1 MDAPG
6 HARSLKANGRS
17 DDTEGVR
24 RSIAAIVCACLA
36 LGAPTAVLAA
46 KQSWAHR
53 EIKVVTDRGL
63 MGGNAATFRPEAP
76 LSRRAL
82 TDLVAELTELPPA
95 EPAAPAA
102 QATLAELDQALV
114 RGLDLSDDARR
125 FYLGARATGAKPPAR
140 FGSEVVARLIGLR
153 KNHEARFDALELRP
167 DDVATRAE
175 AAYSAAQILRFSGWE
190 LETVEEASLEFA
202 LPVYTLWQR
211 RIVQTAFNLIGY
223 PYVWGGTSA
232 GAQSLFGVS
241 SRGGFD
247 CSGFAWRV
255 YKLQQYPGGKNLGST
270 LRGRTAAQ
278 MAGEVPKNRRI
289 ALADLQPGDLLFFG
303 RGGRRARA
311 AAVDHM
317 GIYLGSSWMIHASR
331 YGVALVPVDGWYADS
346 FAWGRRPLAEAGLI

>member
-1 MDAPG
+1 M
-6 HARSLKANGRS
+6 
-17 DDTEGVR
+17 R
-24 RSIAAIVCACLA
+24 RPFAAIVCACLA

-63 MGGNAATFRPEAP
+63 MGGNAAAFRPDAP
-76 LSRRAL
+76 LTQRAL
-82 TDLVAELTELPPA
+82 TDLVTELTELPPP

-102 QATLAELDQALV
+102 YATLAELDQALV

-140 FGSEVVARLIGLR
+140 FGSEVVARLMGLR

-167 DDVATRAE
+167 HDLATRAE

-190 LETVEEASLEFA
+190 LESVEEASLEFE
-202 LPVYTLWQR
+202 LPVYTPWQR
-211 RIVQTAFNLIGY
+211 RILQTAFNLIGY
-223 PYVWGGTSA
+223 PYVWGGTSSSE
-232 GAQSLFGVS
+232 QSLFGVS

-255 YKLQQYPGGKNLGST
+255 YKLHSYSGGKELAST

-278 MAGEVPKNRRI
+278 MAGEVPRARRI
-289 ALADLQPGDLLFFG
+289 AFADLQPGDLLFFG
-303 RGGRRARA
+303 QGGRRARA

-317 GIYLGSSWMIHASR
+317 GIYAGGGWMIHSSR
-331 YGVALVPVDGWYADS
+331 FGVALAPVDGWYAER
-346 FAWGRRPLAEAGLI
+346 FAWGRRPLAEAGLTT

>member
-1 MDAPG
+1 
-6 HARSLKANGRS
+6 
-17 DDTEGVR
+17 VR
-24 RSIAAIVCACLA
+24 RTIAAIVCACLA

-46 KQSWAHR
+46 KRSWAHR
-53 EIKVVTDRGL
+53 EIKVVTERGM
-63 MGGNAATFRPEAP
+63 MGGNAAAFRPDTP
-76 LSRRAL
+76 LTKRAL
-82 TDLVAELTELPPA
+82 TDLVSELTELPPPTPA
-95 EPAAPAA
+95 SPAAH
-102 QATLAELDQALV
+102 ATLAELDQALV

-125 FYLGARATGAKPPAR
+125 FYLGARATGVKPPAR
-140 FGSEVVARLIGLR
+140 FGSEIVARLIGLR
-153 KNHEARFDALELRP
+153 KNHEARLDALELRP

-190 LETVEEASLEFA
+190 LGSVEEASLEFD
-202 LPVYTLWQR
+202 LPVYTPWQR
-211 RIVQTAFNLIGY
+211 RILQTAFNLIGF
-223 PYVWGGTSA
+223 PYVWGGTSS
-232 GAQSLFGVS
+232 GGQSLFGVS

-255 YKLQQYPGGKNLGST
+255 YKLQPYAGGKGLEKT

-317 GIYLGSSWMIHASR
+317 GIYAGSGWMIHSSR
-331 YGVALVPVDGWYADS
+331 FGVALARVDGWYEER
-346 FAWGRRPLAEAGLI
+346 FAWGRRPLAEAGLS